1 MVTVSATSRSLV
13 SGSSLNLSCFIQ
25 PLSGDT
31 SITILSNW
39 TTPAGREDR
48 VNDNNDASPELVI
61 SSVQTADSG
70 DYTCSVI
77 VTDTTGSQYIIMDSP
92 LVISTISITVR
103 KEK

>member
-25 PLSGDT
+25 PLPGDT
-31 SITILSNW
+31 SITVLSNW

-48 VNDNNDASPELVI
+48 VNDNNDTSPELVI

-77 VTDTTGSQYIIMDSP
+77 VTDSTGSQYILDSP
-92 LVISTISITVR
+92 LVISTISINVR

>member
-25 PLSGDT
+25 PLSGDA

-39 TTPAGREDR
+39 TTPTGREDR
-48 VNDNNDASPELVI
+48 VNDNNDTSPELVI
-61 SSVQTADSG
+61 SSVETADSG
-70 DYTCSVI
+70 DYTYSVI
-77 VTDTTGSQYIIMDSP
+77 VTDITDSQYIMDSP